1 MKAKTDVQA
10 KEKPERVSVTM
21 MEFARVCEGAI
32 AEACI
37 KGLDNG
43 MTPIQMCDFEIRLWA
58 AANIIGNRLFR
69 RETERVDFSDG
80 RMEKVKDELAS
91 GIWAPKENHEEDAD
105 EDQGS
110 L

>member
-1 MKAKTDVQA
+1 MKAKTDVRA
-10 KEKPERVSVTM
+10 KEKPEKVSVTM

-43 MTPIQMCDFEIRLWA
+43 MTPIQMCDFEMRLWA

-69 RETERVDFSDG
+69 RGTEKVDFSDG

-91 GIWAPKENHEEDAD
+91 GIWAPKEHCGEDAD

-110 L
+110 V